1 MLHCQSQLKRHRRYF
16 CQLYRSP
23 LKKKEK
29 KNTKMLYIF
38 HITCCK
44 VLICEA
50 LIKTLLN
57 DLWIAISHSA
67 FLLFYTFLWV
77 TIAAINFV
85 CILLT
90 NQLLLKTVYRINAYW
105 YGVLEK
111 LFSAHNRRSNLMFEF
126 FAGPWSWI
134 QRHSITNMIVAII
147 LYEVLYISLCLCSKL
162 NYQSQIFIWRNR
174 FISKVLSAIISMRYF
189 FASPC

>member
-1 MLHCQSQLKRHRRYF
+1 MVNTNLQMKADGWGVMYFYSSPRYRHCFKKWKKKTSRANFVALPKPTEKASEVFLPAVQKS
-16 CQLYRSP
+16 
-23 LKKKEK
+23 LKKKK
-29 KNTKMLYIF
+29 DMLYIF

-85 CILLT
+85 CILLSS
-90 NQLLLKTVYRINAYW
+90 QLLLKTVHRINAVW
-105 YGVLEK
+105 SSWKFV
-111 LFSAHNRRSNLMFEF
+111 FS
-126 FAGPWSWI
+126 
-134 QRHSITNMIVAII
+134 
-147 LYEVLYISLCLCSKL
+147 
-162 NYQSQIFIWRNR
+162 SQ
-174 FISKVLSAIISMRYF
+174 
-189 FASPC
+189 

>member
-1 MLHCQSQLKRHRRYF
+1 MVWGLMYFYSAPWYCHC
-16 CQLYRSP
+16 
-23 LKKKEK
+23 LKKKMEK
-29 KNTKMLYIF
+29 RKLAEPVCCTAKANWKASEVFLPAVQKSRGKKRNKKMLYIF

-85 CILLT
+85 CILLK
-90 NQLLLKTVYRINAYW
+90 NQLHLKTVHRVDAYP
-105 YGVLEK
+105 YGLLK
-111 LFSAHNRRSNLMFEF
+111 RLFSAQDRK
-126 FAGPWSWI
+126 
-134 QRHSITNMIVAII
+134 
-147 LYEVLYISLCLCSKL
+147 SKL
-162 NYQSQIFIWRNR
+162 MLEFLLSHEDESRDIPPLIW
-174 FISKVLSAIISMRYF
+174 
-189 FASPC
+189 

>member
-1 MLHCQSQLKRHRRYF
+1 MVWGLMYFYSAPWYCHCLTKKIGKKRTRRASLLHCQSQLKRHRRYF

-23 LKKKEK
+23 WKKK
-29 KNTKMLYIF
+29 KMLYIF

-77 TIAAINFV
+77 TIAAIHFV

-90 NQLLLKTVYRINAYW
+90 NQLLLETVHRINAYR

-111 LFSAHNRRSNLMFEF
+111 MFSADVRK
-126 FAGPWSWI
+126 
-134 QRHSITNMIVAII
+134 T
-147 LYEVLYISLCLCSKL
+147 
-162 NYQSQIFIWRNR
+162 
-174 FISKVLSAIISMRYF
+174 
-189 FASPC
+189 

>member
-1 MLHCQSQLKRHRRYF
+1 
-16 CQLYRSP
+16 
-23 LKKKEK
+23 
-29 KNTKMLYIF
+29 MLYIF

-85 CILLT
+85 CILLKK
-90 NQLLLKTVYRINAYW
+90 QLHLKSIHRVDAYP
-105 YGVLEK
+105 YGVLKRFFLLKIEK
-111 LFSAHNRRSNLMFEF
+111 VKLTLEF
-126 FAGPWSWI
+126 FAQPWRRI
-134 QRHSITNMIVAII
+134 QRHSTTNMIVAII
-147 LYEVLYISLCLCSKL
+147 LYEVLYISLCLCWKL
-162 NYQSQIFIWRNR
+162 NYQSQIFIWRNC
-174 FISKVLSAIISMRYF
+174 FLSKFVLIIISMSNF
-189 FASPC
+189 FTSLLAIEKKCDDAYSYHSPDIKR

>member
-1 MLHCQSQLKRHRRYF
+1 MFLFCVTKGIFYGKYKFLDQGGWSGDCCIFTLLLDTVIVLKNGRRKTSRASLLHCQSQLKRHRRYF

-23 LKKKEK
+23 WKKKE
-29 KNTKMLYIF
+29 KMLYIF

-90 NQLLLKTVYRINAYW
+90 NQLLLKTVHRINAYR
-105 YGVLEK
+105 YGVPGK
-111 LFSAHNRRSNLMFEF
+111 LFSAHNRKSNLMFEF
-126 FAGPWSWI
+126 FARPWRRIRDIPSW
-134 QRHSITNMIVAII
+134 
-147 LYEVLYISLCLCSKL
+147 
-162 NYQSQIFIWRNR
+162 
-174 FISKVLSAIISMRYF
+174 
-189 FASPC
+189 

>member
-1 MLHCQSQLKRHRRYF
+1 MVNTHFWLQADALGIDVFLLGSLIRRCLKQGQKQNNKTSRASLLHCQGQPKWRWRYF

-23 LKKKEK
+23 WGKKKK
-29 KNTKMLYIF
+29 KMLYIF

-77 TIAAINFV
+77 TIGAFTFV

-90 NQLLLKTVYRINAYW
+90 NQLLLKTVHRIN
-105 YGVLEK
+105 G
-111 LFSAHNRRSNLMFEF
+111 MEF
-126 FAGPWSWI
+126 LKRCF
-134 QRHSITNMIVAII
+134 QLTIV
-147 LYEVLYISLCLCSKL
+147 
-162 NYQSQIFIWRNR
+162 QT
-174 FISKVLSAIISMRYF
+174 
-189 FASPC
+189 

>member
-1 MLHCQSQLKRHRRYF
+1 MVWGLMYFYSAPWYCHCLKKNGKKKTSRASLLHCQSQLKRHRRYF

-23 LKKKEK
+23 RGKKRNK
-29 KNTKMLYIF
+29 KMLYIF

-85 CILLT
+85 CILLK
-90 NQLLLKTVYRINAYW
+90 NQLHLKTVHRVNAYP
-105 YGVLEK
+105 YGVLK
-111 LFSAHNRRSNLMFEF
+111 RLFSAQDRK
-126 FAGPWSWI
+126 
-134 QRHSITNMIVAII
+134 
-147 LYEVLYISLCLCSKL
+147 SKL
-162 NYQSQIFIWRNR
+162 MLEFLLSHEDESRDIPPLIW
-174 FISKVLSAIISMRYF
+174 
-189 FASPC
+189 